1 MSRRRVNTT
10 PIKPEHYFITYSTSF
25 TISTMHLRPTTL
37 TRRHSRLR
45 TDKLFLPSWNASATI
60 QAKLFDSPS
69 EKAIESSGS
78 HLRLPE
84 YLTLCMTV
92 QAMSAHP
99 VALAHERIGSSDSRL
114 HRLGGSAASDA
125 ITMTSPI
132 ATRSWGGGIVWR
144 L

>member
-10 PIKPEHYFITYSTSF
+10 PIKPEYYFITYSTSF
-25 TISTMHLRPTTL
+25 TISTMHFQPTTL
-37 TRRHSRLR
+37 TRRHSRLH
-45 TDKLFLPSWNASATI
+45 TDKSLLPSWNASATI

-69 EKAIESSGS
+69 EKAVESSES

-84 YLTLCMTV
+84 HLALCIAV

-114 HRLGGSAASDA
+114 HRLGGSAASDT
-125 ITMTSPI
+125 ITVTSPI
-132 ATRSWGGGIVWR
+132 ATQSWGGGIVWR